1 MPGTNL
7 TREEAQQRA
16 DLLSVDSYEIDL
28 DLSGAQGGGTARSS
42 EAESGGGTFR
52 SVTTVRFDVAESGA
66 ESFIDLVAPAVRE
79 VTLNGDSLD
88 PAEVFKDSRI
98 ALPGLL
104 QGRNVLRV
112 VADCAY
118 TNTGEGLHRFVDP
131 VDEQA
136 YLYTQFEVPD
146 ARRVFANF
154 EQPDLKATF
163 RFTVT
168 APEGWTVISNSPTPE
183 PKDNVWA
190 FAPTPRISTYITA
203 LIVGPYHSVHSV
215 YEKDGQSVPLGIY
228 CRPSLAEHL
237 DSDAIFE
244 VTRQGFDWFQEK
256 FDYAYPFE
264 KYDQLF
270 VPEFN
275 AGAMENAGAVTIRD
289 QYVFRS
295 KVTDAAYEVRAE
307 TILHELAHMWFGDLV
322 TMEWWNDLW
331 LNESFATFTS
341 IACQASAPGSR
352 WPHAWTTFANSMK
365 TWAYRQDQLPST
377 HPIMAEIRD
386 LDDVLVNFDGITYAK
401 GASVL
406 KQLVAYVG
414 EDEFFRGVQAY
425 FKRHAFGNTRL
436 SDLLGALEE
445 TSGRDLKTWSKA
457 WLETAGIN
465 VLRPE
470 LETDADGVITSFAV
484 RQEAPAL
491 PVGAKGE
498 PMLRPHRIAIGLY
511 DLDDAGKLVRVK
523 RVELDVDGELT
534 AVPELTGVRRPA
546 VVLLNDD
553 DLSYAKVRMDEE
565 SLAVVTEHLGD
576 FAESLPRALSW
587 ASAWDMTRD
596 GELATRDYLSLVL
609 SGIGKESDIGVVQS
623 LHRQA
628 KLAIDLYADPAA
640 RETLLTRWTEATL
653 AHLRTAEP
661 GSDHQLA
668 WARAFAA
675 TARTPEQLDLLE
687 ALLDGSQTVEGLAV
701 DTELRWAFVER
712 LAAVGRFDEAEIAAE
727 YERDRTAAGE
737 RHAATARAARPTA
750 EAKAEAWASVVES
763 DKLPNAV
770 QEAVIGGFVQTDQRE
785 LLAPYTDR
793 YFDSVKSAWDSRSH
807 EMAQQ
812 IAVGLYPSVQV
823 SEETLR
829 KTDAWLTATEPTPAL
844 RRLVSESRAGVERAL
859 KAQRADAASA

>member
-1 MPGTNL
+1 M

-16 DLLSVDSYEIDL
+16 KLLTVDSYEIDL
-28 DLSGAQGGGTARSS
+28 DLSGAQEGGTY
-42 EAESGGGTFR
+42 R
-52 SVTTVRFDVAESGA
+52 SVTTVRFDVAEDGA
-66 ESFIDLVAPAVRE
+66 ASFIDLVAPAVHE
-79 VTLNGDSLD
+79 VTLNGDALD
-88 PAEVFKDSRI
+88 AAEVFQDSRI

-104 QGRNVLRV
+104 KGRNILRV

-131 VDEQA
+131 VDDQA

-146 ARRVFANF
+146 ARRVFASF

-163 RFTVT
+163 QFTVK
-168 APEGWTVISNSPTPE
+168 APAGWTVVSNSPTPE
-183 PKDNVWA
+183 PQDDVWV
-190 FAPTPRISTYITA
+190 FEPTPRISSYITA

-215 YEKDGQSVPLGIY
+215 YEKDGRSVPLGIY
-228 CRPSLAEHL
+228 CRPSLAEFL
-237 DSDAIFE
+237 DADAIFD

-256 FDYAYPFE
+256 FDYAYPFA

-331 LNESFATFTS
+331 LNESFATYTS
-341 IACQASAPGSR
+341 IACQAHAPGSR
-352 WPHAWTTFANSMK
+352 WPHSWTTFANSMK

-377 HPIMAEIRD
+377 HPIMADIND

-414 EDEFFRGVQAY
+414 MDEFFRGVQAY

-445 TSGRDLKTWSKA
+445 TSGRDLKTWSKK

-465 VLRPE
+465 ILRPE
-470 LETDADGVITSFAV
+470 IETGADGVITSFAV

-491 PVGAKGE
+491 PAGAKGE
-498 PMLRPHRIAIGLY
+498 PTLRPHRIAIGLY
-511 DLDDAGKLVRVK
+511 DLDEASGKLVRAEDG
-523 RVELDVDGELT
+523 RIELDVDGELT
-534 AVPELTGVRRPA
+534 AVPQLAGRRRPA

-553 DLSYAKVRMDEE
+553 DLSYAKVRLDEE
-565 SLAVVTEHLGD
+565 SLAFVTEHLGD
-576 FAESLPRALSW
+576 FASSLPRALCW

-623 LHRQA
+623 LHRQV

-640 RETLLTRWTEATL
+640 RDTLLTRWTDATL
-653 AHLRTAEP
+653 AHLRAAEP

-675 TARTPEQLDLLE
+675 TARTPEQLDLLN
-687 ALLDGSQTVEGLAV
+687 ALLEGSESIEGLAV
-701 DTELRWAFVER
+701 DTELRWAFVQR
-712 LAAVGRFDEAEIAAE
+712 LAAVGRFDEAEIAGE
-727 YERDRTAAGE
+727 YERDKTAAGE
-737 RHAATARAARPTA
+737 RHAATARAARPTE
-750 EAKAEAWASVVES
+750 EAKAEAWAAVVES

-770 QEAVIGGFVQTDQRE
+770 QEAVIAGFVQTDQRE

-793 YFDSVKSAWDSRSH
+793 YFEVLKGVWESRSH
-807 EMAQQ
+807 EIAQQ
-812 IAVGLYPSVQV
+812 IAVGLYPAVQV
-823 SEETLR
+823 SQETLR
-829 KTDAWLTATEPTPAL
+829 KTDAWLSSAEPNAAL
-844 RRLVSESRAGVERAL
+844 RRLVSEARAGVERSL
-859 KAQRADAASA
+859 KAQAADAAAK

>member
-16 DLLSVDSYEIDL
+16 TLLTVDSYEIDL
-28 DLSGAQGGGTARSS
+28 DLSGAQEGGTY
-42 EAESGGGTFR
+42 R
-52 SVTTVRFDVAESGA
+52 SVTTVRFDVAGSGA
-66 ESFIDLVAPAVRE
+66 ASFIDLVAPAVHE
-79 VTLNGDSLD
+79 VTLNGDALD
-88 PAEVFKDSRI
+88 PAEVFADSRI

-104 QGRNVLRV
+104 EGRNVLRV

-146 ARRVFANF
+146 ARRVFASF

-163 RFTVT
+163 QFTVK
-168 APEGWTVISNSPTPE
+168 APTGWTVISNSPTPE
-183 PKDNVWA
+183 PKDSLPNVWT
-190 FAPTPRISTYITA
+190 FEPTPRISSYITA

-228 CRPSLAEHL
+228 CRPSLAEFL

-244 VTRQGFDWFQEK
+244 VTRQGFEWFQEK
-256 FDYAYPFE
+256 FDYAYPFK

-295 KVTDAAYEVRAE
+295 KVTDAAYETRAE

-331 LNESFATFTS
+331 LNESFATYTS
-341 IACQASAPGSR
+341 IACQAYAPGSR
-352 WPHAWTTFANSMK
+352 WPHSWTTFANSMK

-414 EDEFFRGVQAY
+414 MDEFFKGVQAY

-445 TSGRDLKTWSKA
+445 TSGRDLSTWSQK
-457 WLETAGIN
+457 WLQTAGIN
-465 VLRPE
+465 ILRPE
-470 LETDADGVITSFAV
+470 VETDADGVVTSFAI

-491 PVGAKGE
+491 PAGAKGE
-498 PMLRPHRIAIGLY
+498 PTLRPHRIAIGLY
-511 DLDDAGKLVRVK
+511 DLDEASGKLVRTE
-523 RVELDVDGELT
+523 RIELDVDGELT
-534 AVPELTGVRRPA
+534 AVPQLTGRARPA
-546 VVLLNDD
+546 VFLLNDD
-553 DLSYAKVRMDEE
+553 DLSYAKVRLDEE
-565 SLAVVTEHLGD
+565 SLRFVTEHLGD
-576 FAESLPRALSW
+576 FESSLPRALCW

-596 GELATRDYLSLVL
+596 AELPTREYLSLVL

-623 LHRQA
+623 LHRQV
-628 KLAIDLYADPAA
+628 KLAVELYADPSA
-640 RETLLTRWTEATL
+640 REALLTRWTDATL
-653 AHLRTAEP
+653 AHLRAAAP
-661 GSDHQLA
+661 ASDHQLA

-675 TARTPEQLDLLE
+675 TARTPEQLDLLDG
-687 ALLDGSQTVEGLAV
+687 LLDGTHTIEGLAV

-712 LAAVGRFDEAEIAAE
+712 LAAVGRFDETEIAGE

-737 RHAATARAARPTA
+737 RHAATARAARPTE
-750 EAKAEAWASVVES
+750 EAKAEAWASVIDS

-785 LLAPYTDR
+785 LLAPYTDK
-793 YFDSVKSAWDSRSH
+793 YFEILKSVWDSRSH
-807 EMAQQ
+807 EIAQQ
-812 IAVGLYPSVQV
+812 IAIGLYPALQV
-823 SEETLR
+823 SQETLT
-829 KTDAWLTATEPTPAL
+829 KTDTWLASAQPNAAL
-844 RRLVSESRAGVERAL
+844 ARLVSESRAGVERAL
-859 KAQRADAASA
+859 RAQAADAAAQ

>member
-16 DLLSVDSYEIDL
+16 KLLTVDSYEIDL
-28 DLSGAQGGGTARSS
+28 DLSGAQEGGTY
-42 EAESGGGTFR
+42 R
-52 SVTTVRFDVAESGA
+52 SVTTVRFDVAENGA
-66 ESFIDLVAPAVRE
+66 DSFIDLVAPTVHE
-79 VTLNGDSLD
+79 ITLNGDPLTPD
-88 PAEVFKDSRI
+88 EVFKDSRI

-104 QGRNVLRV
+104 EGRNVLRV

-118 TNTGEGLHRFVDP
+118 TNTGEGLHKFIDP
-131 VDEQA
+131 VDNQA

-146 ARRVFANF
+146 ARRVFASF

-163 RFTVT
+163 QFTVR

-183 PKDNVWA
+183 PKDNVWV
-190 FAPTPRISTYITA
+190 FEPTPRISTYITA

-228 CRPSLAEHL
+228 CRPSLAEYL

-244 VTRQGFDWFQEK
+244 VTRQGFAWFQEK
-256 FDYAYPFE
+256 FDYAYPFK

-295 KVTDAAYEVRAE
+295 KVTDAAYETRAE

-331 LNESFATFTS
+331 LNESFATYTS
-341 IACQASAPGSR
+341 IACQAAAPESR

-414 EDEFFRGVQAY
+414 QDEFFRGVQAY
-425 FKRHAFGNTRL
+425 FKRHEYGNTRL

-445 TSGRDLKTWSKA
+445 TSGRDLKTWSRK

-465 VLRPE
+465 ILRPE
-470 LETDADGVITSFAV
+470 IETDADGVITSFAI

-491 PVGAKGE
+491 PAGAKGE
-498 PMLRPHRIAIGLY
+498 PILRPHRIAVGLY
-511 DLDDAGKLVRVK
+511 DLDEDSGKLVRDDDGG
-523 RVELDVDGELT
+523 RIELDVDGELT
-534 AVPELTGVRRPA
+534 AVPQLVGRRRPA

-553 DLSYAKVRMDEE
+553 DLSYAKVRLDEQ
-565 SLAVVTEHLGD
+565 SLAFVTEHLGD
-576 FAESLPRALSW
+576 FTASLPRALCW

-596 GELATRDYLSLVL
+596 AELPTRDYLSLVL
-609 SGIGKESDIGVVQS
+609 SGIAKESDIGVVQS
-623 LHRQA
+623 LQRQV
-628 KLAIDLYADPAA
+628 KLAIELYADPSA
-640 RETLLTRWTEATL
+640 REALLTRWTDATL
-653 AHLRTAEP
+653 AHLRAAQP

-687 ALLDGSQTVEGLAV
+687 ALLDGSQTIEGLVV

-712 LAAVGRFDEAEIAAE
+712 LAAVGRFDEAEIAGE
-727 YERDRTAAGE
+727 YERDKTAAGE
-737 RHAATARAARPTA
+737 RHAATARAARPTP
-750 EAKAEAWASVVES
+750 EAKAEAWAAVVDS

-770 QEAVIGGFVQTDQRE
+770 QEAVISGFVQTDQRE
-785 LLAPYTDR
+785 LLAPYTDK
-793 YFDSVKSAWDSRSH
+793 YFESVKGVWESRSH
-807 EMAQQ
+807 EIAQQ
-812 IAVGLYPSVQV
+812 IAVGLYPAIQV

-829 KTDAWLTATEPTPAL
+829 KTDAWLSSAEPNAAL
-844 RRLVSESRAGVERAL
+844 RRLVSESRAGIERAL
-859 KAQRADAASA
+859 KAQAADAAAA

>member
-7 TREEAQQRA
+7 TREEAQERA
-16 DLLSVDSYEIDL
+16 RLLTVDAYEIDL
-28 DLSGAQGGGTARSS
+28 DLSGAQ
-42 EAESGGGTFR
+42 EGGTFR
-52 SVTTVRFDVAESGA
+52 SVTTVRFDSAEAGA
-66 ESFIDLVAPAVRE
+66 QTFIDLVAPTVHE
-79 VTLNGDSLD
+79 VELNGRTLD
-88 PAEVFKDSRI
+88 AEAVFHDSRI
-98 ALPGLL
+98 ALPGLVAGSNEL
-104 QGRNVLRV
+104 KV

-131 VDEQA
+131 VDQQA

-146 ARRVFANF
+146 ARRVFASF

-163 RFTVT
+163 RFTVK

-183 PKDNVWA
+183 PRDNAWS
-190 FAPTPRISTYITA
+190 FEPTPRISTYITA
-203 LIVGPYHSVHSV
+203 LIAGPYHAVHSS
-215 YEKDGQSVPLGIY
+215 YEKDGRTVPLGIY
-228 CRPSLAEHL
+228 CRPSLAEYL
-237 DSDAIFE
+237 DADAIFD

-256 FDYAYPFE
+256 FDYDYPFA

-295 KVTDAAYEVRAE
+295 KVTDAAYETRAE

-331 LNESFATFTS
+331 LNESFATYTS
-341 IACQASAPGSR
+341 IACQAYAEGSK
-352 WPHAWTTFANSMK
+352 WPHSWTTFANSMK

-377 HPIMAEIRD
+377 HPIMADIRD

-414 EDEFFRGVQAY
+414 MDEFFKGVQAY
-425 FKRHAFGNTRL
+425 FKAHAYGNTRL

-465 VLRPE
+465 ILRPE
-470 LETDADGVITSFAV
+470 ITTDENGHVTSFTV
-484 RQEAPAL
+484 VQEAPAL
-491 PVGAKGE
+491 PAGAKGE
-498 PMLRPHRIAIGLY
+498 PTLRPHRIAVGAY
-511 DLDDAGKLVRVK
+511 DLDDSGKLVRTN
-523 RVELDVDGELT
+523 RIELDVDGERTTVPFPAGT
-534 AVPELTGVRRPA
+534 ARPA
-546 VVLLNDD
+546 VILLNDD
-553 DLSYAKVRMDEE
+553 DLSYAKVRLDEE
-565 SLAVVTEHLGD
+565 SLSVVTEHLGD
-576 FAESLPRALSW
+576 FAESLPRALCW

-623 LHRQA
+623 LHRQV
-628 KLAIDLYADPAA
+628 KLALDLYAAPEW
-640 RETLLTRWTEATL
+640 REAGLARWTEATL
-653 AHLRTAEP
+653 AHLRAAEP

-675 TARTPEQLDLLE
+675 TARTPQQLDLLSS
-687 ALLDGSQTVEGLAV
+687 LLDGKETIEGLAV

-712 LAAVGRFDEAEIAAE
+712 LAATGVFEEDEIAGE

-737 RHAATARAARPTA
+737 RHAATARAARPTEA
-750 EAKAEAWASVVES
+750 AKAEAWASVVES

-770 QEAVIGGFVQTDQRE
+770 QEAVIAGFVQPDQRE
-785 LLAPYTDR
+785 LLAPYTEK
-793 YFDSVKSAWDSRSH
+793 FFSAVKGAWESRSH

-812 IAVGLYPSVQV
+812 IAVGLYPAVQV
-823 SEETLR
+823 AQETLDA
-829 KTDAWLTATEPTPAL
+829 TDAWLSSAKPNAAL
-844 RRLVSESRAGVERAL
+844 RRLVSESRSGVERAL
-859 KAQRADAASA
+859 KARAADAAAATA